1 VTVDLAVV
9 AGVGAEEAEALV
21 EETEVLA
28 EVGDSSGLNDF
39 FEHV

>member
-1 VTVDLAVV
+1 MDLAVG
-9 AGVGAEEAEALV
+9 AEVGAV
-21 EETEVLA
+21 ETEVLA